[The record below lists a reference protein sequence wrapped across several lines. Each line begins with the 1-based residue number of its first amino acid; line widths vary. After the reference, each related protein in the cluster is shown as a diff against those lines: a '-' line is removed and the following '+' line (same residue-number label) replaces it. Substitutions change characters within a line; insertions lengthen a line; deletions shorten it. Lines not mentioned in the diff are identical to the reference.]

1 MCSRVQQ
8 VHDRWL
14 SARQAFTGRLV
25 PRLSS
30 VRMPV
35 QQTTVRRETR
45 TVLETRVH
53 DADPK
58 FQQLSEATKWCKE
71 KLVRIASASQFFIPF
86 LLSSSK

>member
-71 KLVRIASASQFFIPF
+71 KLVRIAIPF
-86 LLSSSK
+86 LLV